1 MLTMEKHEKKYLSY
15 KEVKEIYGISRT
27 LIDNLVY
34 ERKIT
39 RAKVGRTWR
48 YPVRDL
54 ERVFT
59 EHAK

>member
-1 MLTMEKHEKKYLSY
+1 MEKHEKKYLSY

-39 RAKVGRTWR
+39 RVKVGRTWR

>member
-1 MLTMEKHEKKYLSY
+1 MEKHAKKYLSY

-39 RAKVGRTWR
+39 RTKVGRTWR

>member
-1 MLTMEKHEKKYLSY
+1 MEKHEKKYLSY

-54 ERVFT
+54 EQLFT
-59 EHAK
+59 RHAK

>member
-1 MLTMEKHEKKYLSY
+1 MEKHEKKYLSY

-39 RAKVGRTWR
+39 RTKVGRTWR

>member
-1 MLTMEKHEKKYLSY
+1 MEKHEKKYLSY

-27 LIDNLVY
+27 LIDNLVA

-48 YPVRDL
+48 YPVQDL
-54 ERVFT
+54 ERLFT
-59 EHAK
+59 GHAK

>member
-1 MLTMEKHEKKYLSY
+1 MEKHEKKYLSY

-48 YPVRDL
+48 YPVRDR

>member
-1 MLTMEKHEKKYLSY
+1 MEKHEKKYLSY

-39 RAKVGRTWR
+39 RVKVGRTWR

-54 ERVFT
+54 EQVFMG
-59 EHAK
+59 HAK